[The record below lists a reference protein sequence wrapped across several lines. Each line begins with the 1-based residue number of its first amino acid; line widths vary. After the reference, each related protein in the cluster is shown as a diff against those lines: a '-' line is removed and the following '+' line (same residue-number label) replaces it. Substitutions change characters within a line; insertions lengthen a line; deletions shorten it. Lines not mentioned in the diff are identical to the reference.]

1 MLKRR
6 KRRITDFQF
15 QEVCKHIVE
24 TEIAKEMEH
33 KRPFID
39 ALNSI
44 FDKFRTNL
52 DTVETILDLNSPI
65 PPDSKEQLKNQ
76 SKQGK

>member
-24 TEIAKEMEH
+24 TEIAKEMEP

-65 PPDSKEQLKNQ
+65 PSDLKEKLKNQ

>member
-24 TEIAKEMEH
+24 TEIAKEMEP

-44 FDKFRTNL
+44 FDRFGSNL

-65 PPDSKEQLKNQ
+65 PSDLKEKLKNQ
-76 SKQGK
+76 SKQGE